1 MEQEV
6 MKQKLMEQELM
17 EQELMEQELEVA
29 RGGETSAMMLS
40 ALSTPSPWPQS
51 GFRMSANLGT
61 WRRSGG

>member
-1 MEQEV
+1 MEQERMEQEV
-6 MKQKLMEQELM
+6 MKQELM

-51 GFRMSANLGT
+51 GFRMSASLGT
-61 WRRSGG
+61 WRRPGG